1 MIKYYKHTQTGNLV
15 IITLV
20 VTTLL
25 IVGLMVVY
33 GFNWIAFAVLVI
45 LGVCV
50 MLFGTLTVVIEGNT
64 LEIRFGPG
72 IIRKKISL
80 TDIESFHIV
89 KNPWYY
95 GWGIRLTPHG
105 WLYNISGLYAVEIKM
120 KTGKKYR
127 IGTDVP
133 NELENAIRQFIERKD

>member
-127 IGTDVP
+127 IGNDVP